1 MPFTVSGRL
10 TNYALTKHAIP
21 PRHRQFSLSY
31 SAEAGWDDPDS
42 PALGAMRAETLDM
55 DTIIH
60 YPLPQNQSRIEPIFE
75 DAPGESWVMSTVS
88 ATVWL
93 VAERIKWEST
103 APLDEMLDEEA
114 DPLVEF

>member
-10 TNYALTKHAIP
+10 TNYALTTHAIP

-42 PALGAMRAETLDM
+42 PALGAMRSEALDL
-55 DTIIH
+55 DTIVH
-60 YPLPQNQSRIEPIFE
+60 YPLPQNESRIEPIFE
-75 DAPGESWVMSTVS
+75 DAPGETWVASTVS
-88 ATVWL
+88 ATVWMI
-93 VAERIKWEST
+93 ATKIKWEST
-103 APLDEMLDEEA
+103 PPLDEMLDEET